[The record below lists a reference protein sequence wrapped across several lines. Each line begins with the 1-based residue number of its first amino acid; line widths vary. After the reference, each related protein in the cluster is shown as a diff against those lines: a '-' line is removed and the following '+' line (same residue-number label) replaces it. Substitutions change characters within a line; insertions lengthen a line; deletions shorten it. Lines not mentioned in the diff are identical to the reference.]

1 MVSLRLKYCI
11 GAGLDGH
18 IRPDLRVLRG
28 VRLESYGCVRL
39 TVLGCAAI
47 SLPLMPLFGI
57 GMTKLGPRW
66 NGDAFPGL
74 CRRLGLC
81 GWIRNTFPGMLRT
94 MVRLAAF
101 HVAGAATSTDFDDR
115 TGVQQ

>member
-1 MVSLRLKYCI
+1 MDIFGQTFVFFVVYDWNHTAAFASLL
-11 GAGLDGH
+11 
-18 IRPDLRVLRG
+18 
-28 VRLESYGCVRL
+28 
-39 TVLGCAAI
+39 LGCAAI

-81 GWIRNTFPGMLRT
+81 GWIRNTFPGN
-94 MVRLAAF
+94 VAHDGAF
-101 HVAGAATSTDFDDR
+101 SGVSHSGCCDR
-115 TGVQQ
+115 HRF

>member
-1 MVSLRLKYCI
+1 MDIFGQTFVFFVVYDWNHTAAFASLL
-11 GAGLDGH
+11 
-18 IRPDLRVLRG
+18 
-28 VRLESYGCVRL
+28 
-39 TVLGCAAI
+39 LGCAAI

-74 CRRLGLC
+74 CR
-81 GWIRNTFPGMLRT
+81 T

-101 HVAGAATSTDFDDR
+101 HVAGAAASTDFDDR

>member
-1 MVSLRLKYCI
+1 MMSAAMALAI
-11 GAGLDGH
+11 GIGIQNFPEG
-18 IRPDLRVLRG
+18 
-28 VRLESYGCVRL
+28 
-39 TVLGCAAI
+39 AAI

-101 HVAGAATSTDFDDR
+101 HIAGAATGTDFDDR

>member
-1 MVSLRLKYCI
+1 MDIFGQTFVFFVVYDWNHTAAFASLL
-11 GAGLDGH
+11 
-18 IRPDLRVLRG
+18 
-28 VRLESYGCVRL
+28 
-39 TVLGCAAI
+39 LGCAAI

-57 GMTKLGPRW
+57 GMTKLGARW

-81 GWIRNTFPGMLRT
+81 GWIRSTFPGMLRT

-101 HVAGAATSTDFDDR
+101 HVAGAAASTDFDDR

>member
-1 MVSLRLKYCI
+1 MDIFGQTFVFFVVYDWNHTAAFASLL
-11 GAGLDGH
+11 
-18 IRPDLRVLRG
+18 
-28 VRLESYGCVRL
+28 
-39 TVLGCAAI
+39 LGCAAI

-81 GWIRNTFPGMLRT
+81 GWILNTFPGMLRT

-101 HVAGAATSTDFDDR
+101 HVAGAAASTDFDDR

>member
-1 MVSLRLKYCI
+1 MDIFGQTFVFFVVYDWNHTAAFASLL
-11 GAGLDGH
+11 
-18 IRPDLRVLRG
+18 
-28 VRLESYGCVRL
+28 
-39 TVLGCAAI
+39 LGCAAI

-66 NGDAFPGL
+66 NGDAFSGL

-94 MVRLAAF
+94 MVRLAVF
-101 HVAGAATSTDFDDR
+101 HVAGAAASTDFDDR

>member
-1 MVSLRLKYCI
+1 MDIFGQTFVFFVVYDWNHTAAFASL
-11 GAGLDGH
+11 
-18 IRPDLRVLRG
+18 LR
-28 VRLESYGCVRL
+28 
-39 TVLGCAAI
+39 GCAAI

-81 GWIRNTFPGMLRT
+81 GWNRNTFPGMLRT

-101 HVAGAATSTDFDDR
+101 HVAGAAASTDFDDR

>member
-1 MVSLRLKYCI
+1 MDIFGQTFVFFVVYDWNHTAAFASLL
-11 GAGLDGH
+11 
-18 IRPDLRVLRG
+18 
-28 VRLESYGCVRL
+28 
-39 TVLGCAAI
+39 LGCAAI

-57 GMTKLGPRW
+57 GMTKLGLRW

-74 CRRLGLC
+74 CRRLGL
-81 GWIRNTFPGMLRT
+81 LRT

-101 HVAGAATSTDFDDR
+101 HVAGAAASTDFDDR

>member
-1 MVSLRLKYCI
+1 MDIFGQTFVFFVVYDWNHTAAFASLL
-11 GAGLDGH
+11 
-18 IRPDLRVLRG
+18 
-28 VRLESYGCVRL
+28 
-39 TVLGCAAI
+39 LGCAVI

-57 GMTKLGPRW
+57 GMTKLGLRW

-81 GWIRNTFPGMLRT
+81 GWIGNTFPGMLRT

-101 HVAGAATSTDFDDR
+101 HIAGAATGTDFDDR

>member
-1 MVSLRLKYCI
+1 MDIFGQTFVFFVVYDWNHTAAFASLL
-11 GAGLDGH
+11 
-18 IRPDLRVLRG
+18 
-28 VRLESYGCVRL
+28 
-39 TVLGCAAI
+39 LGCAAI

-81 GWIRNTFPGMLRT
+81 GWGFVTLSRECCARWC
-94 MVRLAAF
+94 V
-101 HVAGAATSTDFDDR
+101 
-115 TGVQQ
+115 

>member
-1 MVSLRLKYCI
+1 MDIFGQTFVFFVVYDWNHTAAFASLL
-11 GAGLDGH
+11 
-18 IRPDLRVLRG
+18 
-28 VRLESYGCVRL
+28 
-39 TVLGCAAI
+39 LGCAAI

-57 GMTKLGPRW
+57 GMTKLGP
-66 NGDAFPGL
+66 PGL

-101 HVAGAATSTDFDDR
+101 HVAGAAASTDFDDR

>member
-1 MVSLRLKYCI
+1 MDIFGQTFVFFVVYDWNHTAAFASL
-11 GAGLDGH
+11 
-18 IRPDLRVLRG
+18 LR
-28 VRLESYGCVRL
+28 
-39 TVLGCAAI
+39 GCAAI

-81 GWIRNTFPGMLRT
+81 GWICNTFPGMLRT

>member
-1 MVSLRLKYCI
+1 MDIFGQTFVFFVVYDWNHTAAFASLL
-11 GAGLDGH
+11 
-18 IRPDLRVLRG
+18 
-28 VRLESYGCVRL
+28 
-39 TVLGCAAI
+39 LGCAAI

-81 GWIRNTFPGMLRT
+81 DEMLRT
-94 MVRLAAF
+94 RMRLSAF
-101 HVAGAATSTDFDDR
+101 HIAGAAASTDFDDR

>member
-1 MVSLRLKYCI
+1 MDIFGQTFVFFVVYDWNHTAAFASL
-11 GAGLDGH
+11 
-18 IRPDLRVLRG
+18 LR
-28 VRLESYGCVRL
+28 
-39 TVLGCAAI
+39 GCAAI

-81 GWIRNTFPGMLRT
+81 GWIRNTFPGLLRT

>member
-1 MVSLRLKYCI
+1 MDIFGQTFVFFVVYDWNHTAAFASLL
-11 GAGLDGH
+11 
-18 IRPDLRVLRG
+18 
-28 VRLESYGCVRL
+28 
-39 TVLGCAAI
+39 LGCAAI

-81 GWIRNTFPGMLRT
+81 GWIPGN
-94 MVRLAAF
+94 VAHDGAF
-101 HVAGAATSTDFDDR
+101 S
-115 TGVQQ
+115 GVSRSGCCGQHRF

>member
-1 MVSLRLKYCI
+1 MDIFGQTFVFFVVYDWNHTAAFASLL
-11 GAGLDGH
+11 
-18 IRPDLRVLRG
+18 
-28 VRLESYGCVRL
+28 
-39 TVLGCAAI
+39 LGCAAI

-66 NGDAFPGL
+66 NGDAFSGL

-81 GWIRNTFPGMLRT
+81 GCFPGMLRT

-101 HVAGAATSTDFDDR
+101 HVAGAAASTDFDDR